1 MGDVDHRVP
10 QVRQDVDLRVGN
22 RISSADTDLRSG
34 LAPLSS
40 NLDEIGSSDIDLR
53 RLPLLPFAPVV
64 APIYSSVARE
74 IEASYDSHPPIE
86 YNVYV
91 VDYIPLDYSLIRVHA
106 DWSHLDPRQQKSHA
120 TVRDFT
126 SSEPPSIPLSGN
138 LSGPASPDPPAP
150 SPRHYDPPEATPY
163 PPIRAAPND
172 PRARD
177 PRRAAAAERLA
188 GPPPP
193 GSIPDPRGKPGLL
206 GAAPPGMIPFK
217 GKSDVV
223 LPAENQRDPRQ
234 RLRNLASG
242 ISQSPP
248 QRSYTPPL
256 NERDFC

>member
-10 QVRQDVDLRVGN
+10 PARQDVDLRVGN
-22 RISSADTDLRSG
+22 RISSTDTDLRSG

-53 RLPLLPFAPVV
+53 RLPLLPFKPAVP
-64 APIYSSVARE
+64 PIYTSVARE

-86 YNVYV
+86 YHVYL
-91 VDYIPLDYSLIRVHA
+91 VDYIPLDYSVIRVHA

-126 SSEPPSIPLSGN
+126 SSDPPSIPLSGN
-138 LSGPASPDPPAP
+138 FSGPASPDPPAP
-150 SPRHYDPPEATPY
+150 SPCHYDPPEVTPY
-163 PPIRAAPND
+163 PPIRSAPND

-177 PRRAAAAERLA
+177 PRRAAAERLA
-188 GPPPP
+188 GPPA

-206 GAAPPGMIPFK
+206 GAAPPGMTPFK
-217 GKSDVV
+217 GKSEGTPPV
-223 LPAENQRDPRQ
+223 ENRRDPRQ
-234 RLRNLASG
+234 RMRSLATG
-242 ISQSPP
+242 VTQSPP